1 MLRFVTIVMVA
12 LLGPSLASLGETA
25 SPLALKTAIA
35 LADSSRASDRGEE
48 LQQEICFELIRRGD
62 FAAAKARATPL
73 PAFRHAAVVL
83 ELAGRLPTA
92 RRAEA
97 EQLVVAAHTDQEL
110 TLDWHKSRVSRLLAV
125 TQARLGLL
133 ESAAKTAREVP
144 DTEDRAFALMDVV
157 RELSRRDEVAL
168 AQGLADAI
176 EENRR
181 YGTYRQ
187 KAGALSA
194 IALALYQRG
203 DRAEAG
209 ALLSQ
214 AAALLPKKPG
224 WSDGEALRD
233 VAAAQLGCG
242 QTDAGRELLARA
254 ETLARGIAGAWR
266 VTEMSAVAKVW
277 LAAGEPA
284 RARSLIQDAEKAL
297 SSIPSTER
305 APESLTLARVQHT
318 SGNFNAARALIRAV
332 LNDDAGE
339 SDAEAKRARQVR
351 ALLVWAELFGDEAVA
366 ELKL

>member
-1 MLRFVTIVMVA
+1 MVA

-35 LADSSRASDRGEE
+35 LADSSRASDRREE

>member
-1 MLRFVTIVMVA
+1 MIRFVKILMFA
-12 LLGPSLASLGETA
+12 LVGPTFASHGETA
-25 SPLALKTAIA
+25 PPLALKTAIA
-35 LADSSRASDRGEE
+35 LADSSGASDSGEE

-73 PAFRHAAVVL
+73 SAFRHAAVVL

-110 TLDWHKSRVSRLLAV
+110 TLDWHKSRVIRLLAV

-144 DTEDRAFALMDVV
+144 DTEDRAFALRDVV
-157 RELSRRDEVAL
+157 RELSRRDEVAR
-168 AQGLADAI
+168 ARGLADAI

-194 IALALYQRG
+194 IALALHRRG
-203 DRAEAG
+203 DRAGAE
-209 ALLSQ
+209 ALLAQ

-233 VAAAQLGCG
+233 VAAAQLACG
-242 QTDAGRELLARA
+242 QIDAGRELLGRA

-266 VTEMSAVAKVW
+266 VSEMSAVAKVW
-277 LAAGEPA
+277 LASGEPE

-297 SSIPSTER
+297 SSIPPTER

-318 SGNFNAARALIRAV
+318 AGNLNAACALIRAV
-332 LNDDAGE
+332 LNDNAGE

-351 ALLVWAELFGDEAVA
+351 SLLVWAELFGDEAVA
-366 ELKL
+366 ELKP

>member
-1 MLRFVTIVMVA
+1 MFTRLLLASA
-12 LLGPSLASLGETA
+12 LLTAVMAPAAESSSAPFSVARNTAAQLQA
-25 SPLALKTAIA
+25 SPERDQLTAEVARVAIRLGKSA
-35 LADSSRASDRGEE
+35 DAQGLADSLPPFLHASV
-48 LQQEICFELIRRGD
+48 L
-62 FAAAKARATPL
+62 
-73 PAFRHAAVVL
+73 L
-83 ELAGRLPTA
+83 ELASALPVEQA
-92 RRAEA
+92 DRA
-97 EQLVVAAHTDQEL
+97 QLLVGIAQRDQEL

-133 ESAAKTAREVP
+133 ESASKTAREVP

-157 RELSRRDEVAL
+157 RELARRDEVAL
-168 AQGLADAI
+168 ARELADAI

-194 IALALYQRG
+194 IALARHRRG
-203 DRAEAG
+203 DRAEAE
-209 ALLSQ
+209 ALLTQ
-214 AAALLPKKPG
+214 AAALVPKKPG

-266 VTEMSAVAKVW
+266 ITEMSAVAKVW
-277 LAAGEPA
+277 LAGGEPE

-318 SGNFNAARALIRAV
+318 AGNFNAARALIRAV
-332 LNDDAGE
+332 LNDNAGE

-366 ELKL
+366 ERKL

>member
-1 MLRFVTIVMVA
+1 MLTRLLLASASLIAVLVPAAESLPTSYTVA
-12 LLGPSLASLGETA
+12 RRTAIQMKASPEKEQLTADVAQVAILLGKSADAQGLAESLPPFLHASVL
-25 SPLALKTAIA
+25 
-35 LADSSRASDRGEE
+35 
-48 LQQEICFELIRRGD
+48 
-62 FAAAKARATPL
+62 
-73 PAFRHAAVVL
+73 L
-83 ELAGRLPTA
+83 ELASALP
-92 RRAEA
+92 A
-97 EQLVVAAHTDQEL
+97 EQADRAQLLVGMAERDQAL

-144 DTEDRAFALMDVV
+144 DTEDRAFALRDVV

-168 AQGLADAI
+168 ARGLADAI

-203 DRAEAG
+203 DRTEAEAS
-209 ALLSQ
+209 LTQ

-233 VAAAQLGCG
+233 VAAAQLACG
-242 QTDAGRELLARA
+242 QIDAGRELLGRA

-266 VTEMSAVAKVW
+266 VSELSAVAKVW
-277 LAAGEPA
+277 LAGGEHE
-284 RARSLIQDAEKAL
+284 RALSLIQDAEKAL
-297 SSIPSTER
+297 SSIPPTER

-318 SGNFNAARALIRAV
+318 AGNLNAARALIRAV

-351 ALLVWAELFGDEAVA
+351 SLLVWAELFGDEAVA
-366 ELKL
+366 ELKP

>member
-1 MLRFVTIVMVA
+1 MLTRLFLASA
-12 LLGPSLASLGETA
+12 LLAAKMAPAAESSSAPFSVARKTVAQMQA
-25 SPLALKTAIA
+25 SPERDQLTAEVARVAIHLGKLADAQG
-35 LADSSRASDRGEE
+35 LADSLPPFLHASV
-48 LQQEICFELIRRGD
+48 L
-62 FAAAKARATPL
+62 
-73 PAFRHAAVVL
+73 L
-83 ELAGRLPTA
+83 ELASALP
-92 RRAEA
+92 A
-97 EQLVVAAHTDQEL
+97 EQADRAQLLVGIAQRDQAL

-125 TQARLGLL
+125 TQARFGLV

-203 DRAEAG
+203 DRAEAE
-209 ALLSQ
+209 ALLTQ

-233 VAAAQLGCG
+233 VAAAQLACG
-242 QTDAGRELLARA
+242 QIDAGRELLARA
-254 ETLARGIAGAWR
+254 EMLARGIAGAWR
-266 VTEMSAVAKVW
+266 VSEMSAVAKVW
-277 LAAGEPA
+277 LAGGERE
-284 RARSLIQDAEKAL
+284 RALSLIQESEKAL
-297 SSIPSTER
+297 VSISPTER

-318 SGNFNAARALIRAV
+318 AGNLNAARAVIRAV
-332 LNDDAGE
+332 LTDDAGGD
-339 SDAEAKRARQVR
+339 DAEAKRARQVR
-351 ALLVWAELFGDEAVA
+351 ALLVWAELFGDEAVT
-366 ELKL
+366 ERTL

>member
-1 MLRFVTIVMVA
+1 
-12 LLGPSLASLGETA
+12 
-25 SPLALKTAIA
+25 
-35 LADSSRASDRGEE
+35 
-48 LQQEICFELIRRGD
+48 
-62 FAAAKARATPL
+62 
-73 PAFRHAAVVL
+73 VVL
-83 ELAGRLPTA
+83 ELAGRLPA
-92 RRAEA
+92 SSRAEA
-97 EQLVVAAHTDQEL
+97 EQLLLAARTDQEL

-144 DTEDRAFALMDVV
+144 DTEDRAFALMEVV

-266 VTEMSAVAKVW
+266 ITEMSAVAKVW
-277 LAAGEPA
+277 LAGGEPE